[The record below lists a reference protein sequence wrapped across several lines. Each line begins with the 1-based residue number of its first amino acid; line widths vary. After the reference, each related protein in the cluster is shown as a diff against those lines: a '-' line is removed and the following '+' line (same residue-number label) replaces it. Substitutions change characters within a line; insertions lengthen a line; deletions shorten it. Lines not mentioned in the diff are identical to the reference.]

1 MPEVQLLVLHCA
13 GQGDTDTIEH
23 LWRQTIDSC
32 LIDQNGEPKYDFS
45 DHSNFFNLIDNA
57 SSVINQF
64 FKKICS

>member
-45 DHSNFFNLIDNA
+45 DHSNFF
-57 SSVINQF
+57 
-64 FKKICS
+64 